1 MTKIAYGQCWSCP
14 AWFWYGVLTV
24 PSIPVDRHGRAIDD
38 DGGTH
43 VYRLAPICP
52 ECVIKVNKD
61 RAANGL
67 PFIDAD
73 TAKLPNEHLG
83 AADVATVTM
92 PAAPLWFVPTNGLPY
107 HLQEEDYPVPVPLPS
122 NIRLNP
128 VAGLPDVIARI
139 PVRTA
144 PAPLTGKKCE
154 ISGCPG
160 GGHLTV
166 EHELEL
172 LLLAR
177 DQQPDRVDTSDHNPF
192 IPRDSNGR
200 PAHTMVD
207 GTHAPYCWCRPGD
220 ARYAG
225 ETL

>member
-1 MTKIAYGQCWSCP
+1 MTQKVAYGQCWICP
-14 AWFWYGVLTV
+14 AWFWYGVLSV
-24 PSIPVDRHGRAIDD
+24 PSIPVDKVGRAIDD

-52 ECVIKVNKD
+52 ECVIKVNAD

-67 PFIDAD
+67 PLIDAD
-73 TAKLPNEHLG
+73 TAKVPREHLG

-107 HLQEEDYPVPVPLPS
+107 HLPEEDYPVPVSLPS
-122 NIRLNP
+122 PTRARLCP

-144 PAPLTGKKCE
+144 PLSGKKCE

-166 EHELEL
+166 EHELEI
-172 LLLAR
+172 AWAKMT
-177 DQQPDRVDTSDHNPF
+177 DGTS
-192 IPRDSNGR
+192 
-200 PAHTMVD
+200 PAHVMVD